1 MATMLRRALPAPAH
15 LWRRGRAALLLC
27 ATAIAL
33 LTTSDRAQA
42 DGTTRALP
50 LIGHPLMSPAAA
62 QTASGTPAT
71 AIALWTLAVL
81 SIRHGRLRR
90 ENRRRRR
97 AEADLARQL
106 DFHHR
111 LLESLPFPLAA
122 QDTQHRYV
130 AVNAAFCHLFGQP
143 REALLGR
150 TPAHLGWRCAHTAAR
165 AQDIDRRATAAGQGA
180 REALTIT
187 TADGRERHVLYWVAP
202 VHGPDGR
209 PGGTVASLI
218 DIDGIRDAQ
227 APAEQR
233 AQRLHELTESLP
245 ALVCQFE
252 MRPGTARGRM
262 RHLAG
267 SASETLGA
275 PAGKARGRLPS
286 PARLVHRDDRQR
298 VRGAALQSA
307 AQLTLLDQQF
317 RHGDGDGPVRWLHV
331 RARPRRGADGCTV
344 WNGYLRDVTAE
355 RAQADALVSARQ
367 AAESAL
373 RAKDRFLATMS
384 HEIRTPMNGVL
395 GLVEL
400 LLQTR
405 LEREQQQMV
414 TLAQESSRAL
424 LRILDDILDYAKIE
438 AGRLSIAPAPTDL
451 RALLD
456 STVGLLASRAHE
468 RSLAVRV
475 DVDAAVPATVSVD
488 GMRLRQVLSNLL
500 SNAIKFTEHGS
511 VRLSAACMEAAADTV
526 HLIIRVADTGIGIAP
541 EAQATLFTPFVQAD
555 STITHRQ
562 GGTGLGLAI
571 SRQLARLMG
580 GSLEMDSTPNVGT
593 TLTLRLEVPV
603 VDARYRLLRLAG
615 ATVRVAVDDDTCR
628 HGLEQFAV
636 AAGLRVVQA
645 GTADLTLVD
654 SVRAPADTPRI
665 VPVTSA
671 APYAGPGCSIPRPE
685 ALSTNPLNWQA
696 FVQACDTA
704 LGRPADGSTANEIP
718 KSRTVPA
725 PVPATAAE
733 PPGMHI
739 LVAEDHPINRE
750 LIAKQLRLLG
760 YRVTLAEDGVAAL
773 QRLRETR
780 FDALLTDC
788 CMPRLDGFDLARQIR
803 QQEQQTPGGQRLPI
817 LAITATTLAEE
828 HARCRAVGM
837 DGYVLKPTTLATLQ
851 DALSRLGNAAASP
864 DAAKAPA
871 TAPDNTLAFRLDD
884 LRRTLGDG
892 PAAVS
897 LIRVFTT
904 ALGDDARQL
913 GGLLAAA
920 DRPTLRKWTHRT
932 GGALAL
938 LHHTVID
945 AEMSAF
951 RHAVH
956 GADDTGLRQAGAR
969 MLQLLAHLQDVMRLA
984 ETPSPGT
991 APTCQ

>member
-1 MATMLRRALPAPAH
+1 MMATMLRRALPLPAH

-33 LTTSDRAQA
+33 LTTSDCAQA

-50 LIGHPLMSPAAA
+50 PIGHPLMPPAAA
-62 QTASGTPAT
+62 QTASGTPAA

-81 SIRHGRLRR
+81 SIRHVQLRR

-130 AVNAAFCHLFGQP
+130 AVNAAFCRLFGQP

-150 TPAHLGWRCAHTAAR
+150 TPAHLGRRCAHTAAR
-165 AQDIDRRATAAGQGA
+165 AQDIDRRATATGQGA
-180 REALTIT
+180 REALTIAA
-187 TADGRERHVLYWVAP
+187 ADGRERHVLYWVAP
-202 VHGPDGR
+202 IHGPDGR

-218 DIDGIRDAQ
+218 DIDEIRDAQ
-227 APAEQR
+227 EAPAEQR

-267 SASETLGA
+267 NTSETLGA
-275 PAGKARGRLPS
+275 PAGKARSRLPS

-298 VRGAALQSA
+298 MRGAALQSA

-405 LEREQQQMV
+405 LEREQQRMV

-424 LRILDDILDYAKIE
+424 LHVLDDILDYAKIE

-488 GMRLRQVLSNLL
+488 GIRLRQVLSNLL

-511 VRLSAACMEAAADTV
+511 VRLSAACMEAAADTA
-526 HLIIRVADTGIGIAP
+526 HLIIQVADTGIGIAP

-555 STITHRQ
+555 STVTHRH

-571 SRQLARLMG
+571 SRQLAQLMG
-580 GSLEMDSTPNVGT
+580 GSLDMDSTPNVGT

-603 VDARYRLLRLAG
+603 VGARYRLPRLAG

-636 AAGLRVVQA
+636 AAGLRVVHA
-645 GTADLTLVD
+645 GAADLTLVD
-654 SVRAPADTPRI
+654 SGRAPADAPRI
-665 VPVTSA
+665 VPVTRA
-671 APYAGPGCSIPRPE
+671 APYAGPGHSIPRPE

-704 LGRPADGSTANEIP
+704 LGRPADGSAANEMP
-718 KSRTVPA
+718 KNRTVPA
-725 PVPATAAE
+725 PATAAE
-733 PPGMHI
+733 TPGMHI

-760 YRVTLAEDGVAAL
+760 YRVTLAEDGAAAL
-773 QRLRETR
+773 HRLRDTR

-837 DGYVLKPTTLATLQ
+837 DGHVLKPTTLATLQ
-851 DALSRLGNAAASP
+851 DALSRLGNAAVSP
-864 DAAKAPA
+864 DAAKAPT
-871 TAPDNTLAFRLDD
+871 TAPDNALAFGLDD

-892 PAAVS
+892 PATVS

-904 ALGDDARQL
+904 ALGDDATQL
-913 GGLLAAA
+913 SGLLAAA
-920 DRPTLRKWTHRT
+920 DRPALRKWTHRT

-938 LHHTVID
+938 LHHTAID

-969 MLQLLAHLQDVMRLA
+969 MMQLLAHLQGVIRLA

-991 APTCQ
+991 TPTCQ

>member
-1 MATMLRRALPAPAH
+1 MATMLRHALPSPAH
-15 LWRRGRAALLLC
+15 FWRRGRAALLLC

-50 LIGHPLMSPAAA
+50 PIGHPLMPPAAA
-62 QTASGTPAT
+62 QTASGTPAV

-81 SIRHGRLRR
+81 SIRHVQLRR

-122 QDTQHRYV
+122 QDPQHRYV
-130 AVNAAFCHLFGQP
+130 AVNAAFCRLFGQP

-165 AQDIDRRATAAGQGA
+165 AQDIDRRATAAGQDA
-180 REALTIT
+180 REALTIAA
-187 TADGRERHVLYWVAP
+187 ADGRERHVLYWVAP

-209 PGGTVASLI
+209 PSGTVASLI
-218 DIDGIRDAQ
+218 DIDRIRDAQ

-252 MRPGTARGRM
+252 MQPGTARGRM

-267 SASETLGA
+267 NASETLGA
-275 PAGKARGRLPS
+275 PASKTRGRLPS
-286 PARLVHRDDRQR
+286 PARLVHPDDRQR
-298 VRGAALQSA
+298 MRDAALQSA

-317 RHGDGDGPVRWLHV
+317 RNGNDDGPVRWLHV
-331 RARPRRGADGCTV
+331 HARPRREADGCTV

-405 LEREQQQMV
+405 LECEQQRMV

-424 LRILDDILDYAKIE
+424 LHVLDDILDYAKIE
-438 AGRLSIAPAPTDL
+438 AGRLSITPAPTDL

-475 DVDAAVPATVSVD
+475 EVDAAVPATVSVD
-488 GMRLRQVLSNLL
+488 SMRLRQMLSNLL

-555 STITHRQ
+555 STVTHRH

-571 SRQLARLMG
+571 SRQLAQLMG
-580 GSLEMDSTPNVGT
+580 GSLDMDSTPNVGT

-603 VDARYRLLRLAG
+603 IHARYRLPRLAG

-636 AAGLRVVQA
+636 AAGLQVVHA
-645 GTADLTLVD
+645 GAADLTLVD
-654 SVRAPADTPRI
+654 SGRAPEDAPRI
-665 VPVTSA
+665 VPVTRA
-671 APYAGPGCSIPRPE
+671 APYAGSGRSIPRPE
-685 ALSTNPLNWQA
+685 ALSTNPLSWQA

-704 LGRPADGSTANEIP
+704 LARPGPADGRAANEMP

-725 PVPATAAE
+725 TAAE
-733 PPGMHI
+733 TPGMHI

-828 HARCRAVGM
+828 HARCHAVGM

-851 DALSRLGNAAASP
+851 DALSRLGNAAVSP

-871 TAPDNTLAFRLDD
+871 TAPDNALAFGLDD

-892 PAAVS
+892 PATVS

-913 GGLLAAA
+913 GGLLAAT
-920 DRPTLRKWTHRT
+920 DRPALRKWMHRT

-938 LHHTVID
+938 LHHTAID

-969 MLQLLAHLQDVMRLA
+969 MLQLLAHLQGVMRLA

>member
-42 DGTTRALP
+42 DRTTRALP
-50 LIGHPLMSPAAA
+50 PMGHPLMPSAAA
-62 QTASGTPAT
+62 QMASGTPAA

-81 SIRHGRLRR
+81 SMRHVQLRR

-143 REALLGR
+143 REALLGH

-180 REALTIT
+180 CEALTIT
-187 TADGRERHVLYWVAP
+187 AADGRERHVLYWVAP

-252 MRPGTARGRM
+252 MRPGTAARGRM

-267 SASETLGA
+267 NASETLGA

-286 PARLVHRDDRQR
+286 PARLVHRDDHQR
-298 VRGAALQSA
+298 MHGAALQSA

-317 RHGDGDGPVRWLHV
+317 RHGNGDGPVRWLHI

-367 AAESAL
+367 TAESAL

-405 LEREQQQMV
+405 LEREQQRMM
-414 TLAQESSRAL
+414 TLVQESSRAL
-424 LRILDDILDYAKIE
+424 LHVLDDILDYAKIE
-438 AGRLSIAPAPTDL
+438 AGRLSITPAPTDL

-511 VRLSAACMEAAADTV
+511 VRLSAKCMETAADTV
-526 HLIIRVADTGIGIAP
+526 HLIIRVTDTGIGIAP

-562 GGTGLGLAI
+562 CGTGLGLAI

-580 GSLEMDSTPNVGT
+580 GSLDMDSTPNVGT

-603 VDARYRLLRLAG
+603 VDARYRLPRLAS

-636 AAGLRVVQA
+636 AAGLRVVHT

-654 SVRAPADTPRI
+654 SVRAPADAPRI
-665 VPVTSA
+665 VPVTGD
-671 APYAGPGCSIPRPE
+671 APYTGPGRSIPRPE

-704 LGRPADGSTANEIP
+704 LARPADGHAANGMP
-718 KSRTVPA
+718 KSRTVPEPA
-725 PVPATAAE
+725 PAAE
-733 PPGMHI
+733 TPGMHI

-750 LIAKQLRLLG
+750 LITRQLRLLG
-760 YRVTLAEDGVAAL
+760 YRVTLAEDGAAAL
-773 QRLRETR
+773 QRLCETR

-803 QQEQQTPGGQRLPI
+803 QREQQAPCGRRLPI

-828 HARCRAVGM
+828 HARCRTVGM

-851 DALSRLGNAAASP
+851 DALSRLGNAAVSP

-871 TAPDNTLAFRLDD
+871 TAPDNALAFRLDD
-884 LRRTLGDG
+884 LRQTLGDG

-913 GGLLAAA
+913 GGLLATA
-920 DRPTLRKWTHRT
+920 DRPALRKWTHRT

-938 LHHTVID
+938 LHHTAID

-956 GADDTGLRQAGAR
+956 SADDTGLRQAGAR
-969 MLQLLAHLQDVMRLA
+969 MLQLLAHLQGVMRLA